1 MTAEDVAGNR
11 ALWDLVSSRFA
22 GGHGRARWTE
32 AEIVWGL
39 TATPEHHVGALGRP
53 GDLRGRLVVDL
64 GCGAGH
70 LSAQLVR
77 AGARA
82 VGIDLSAA
90 QLGAARLAQ
99 VEHAL
104 GFPLVQA
111 DAGHVP
117 LRDACADLV
126 VSEHGAAAWC
136 APGAWLA
143 EAARLLRPAGRLV
156 FLTNSPVSAMCVP
169 ADGGPAGER
178 LLRGPAELRT
188 IRWPGGGL
196 EHHPSH
202 GDWVRLLRAHGFAV
216 EALHELPGPSDS
228 EGPGPADG
236 ERPVLA
242 ASAAGYGIA
251 DAAWAARWPVED
263 LWVARRL
270 PG

>member
-22 GGHGRARWTE
+22 GAHGRARWTE
-32 AEIVWGL
+32 TEIVWGL
-39 TATPEHHVGALGRP
+39 TATPERHVGALGP
-53 GDLRGRLVVDL
+53 VADLRGRLVVDL

-82 VGIDLSAA
+82 VGVDLSAA
-90 QLGAARLAQ
+90 QLGAARQAQ
-99 VEHAL
+99 SEHAL

-117 LRDACADLV
+117 LANACADLV
-126 VSEHGAAAWC
+126 VSEHGTAEWC
-136 APGAWLA
+136 APEAWLA
-143 EAARLLRPAGRLV
+143 QAARLLRPAGRLV
-156 FLTNSPVSAMCVP
+156 FLTNSPLSAMCVP
-169 ADGGPAGER
+169 ADGGPAGVH

-202 GDWVRLLRAHGFAV
+202 GDWVRLLRAHGFEI
-216 EALHELPGPSDS
+216 EALHELPGSGDD
-228 EGPGPADG
+228 ERPGPA
-236 ERPVLA
+236 ERPALA
-242 ASAAGYGIA
+242 TSASDYGIA